1 MQIFA
6 LIAVVIVSFVTVMM
20 GLDEVPPP
28 PPSVVAPPAVST
40 GAGQPEPPPED
51 VNPAV
56 PQAAPAPLPFPAPL
70 TDGGGTAPI
79 VMPDFPRA
87 TNAPAAKCNIEA
99 CRAAYRS
106 FTDTDCTYQPLEG
119 PRRLC
124 TK

>member
-6 LIAVVIVSFVTVMM
+6 LIAVIIVSFVTVMM

-28 PPSVVAPPAVST
+28 SRAVAPAAVST
-40 GAGQPEPPPED
+40 GAGQPGQAPD
-51 VNPAV
+51 DMKQAV
-56 PQAAPAPLPFPAPL
+56 PQAAPAPMPFPAPL

-87 TNAPAAKCNIEA
+87 AGSTAAPKCNIEA

-106 FTDTDCTYQPLEG
+106 FTEADCTYQPLEG

>member
-6 LIAVVIVSFVTVMM
+6 LIAVVVVSFISVMM
-20 GLDEVPPP
+20 GLDDVPPP
-28 PPSVVAPPAVST
+28 PNIATPAAVST
-40 GAGQPEPPPED
+40 GA
-51 VNPAV
+51 PAGTAPIV
-56 PQAAPAPLPFPAPL
+56 PAAPQAAPAPLPLPPPI

-79 VMPDFPRA
+79 VMPEFPRA
-87 TNAPAAKCNIEA
+87 AGTAAPKCNIEA

-106 FTDTDCTYQPLEG
+106 FTDADCTYQPLEG

>member
-6 LIAVVIVSFVTVMM
+6 LIAVVIVSFISVMM
-20 GLDEVPPP
+20 GLDDVPPP
-28 PPSVVAPPAVST
+28 PASSAAPAAVST
-40 GAGQPEPPPED
+40 GAEAPGQSPEARQ
-51 VNPAV
+51 AV
-56 PQAAPAPLPFPAPL
+56 PQAPAPLPFPPPV

-79 VMPDFPRA
+79 VMPEFPRA
-87 TNAPAAKCNIEA
+87 AGTAAPKCNIEA

-106 FTDTDCTYQPLEG
+106 FTDADCTYQPLEG

>member
-6 LIAVVIVSFVTVMM
+6 LIAVVFVSLISVMM
-20 GLDEVPPP
+20 GLDEV
-28 PPSVVAPPAVST
+28 APPKPYPPVPAAVST
-40 GAGQPEPPPED
+40 GAGAPEQAP
-51 VNPAV
+51 VVQPAV
-56 PQAAPAPLPFPAPL
+56 PQAQAPAPLPFPPPV

-79 VMPDFPRA
+79 VMPELSRPA
-87 TNAPAAKCNIEA
+87 GSAAPKCNIEA

-106 FTDTDCTYQPLEG
+106 FTDADCTYQPLEG

>member
-6 LIAVVIVSFVTVMM
+6 LIAVVIVSLISVMM
-20 GLDEVPPP
+20 GLDDVPPP
-28 PPSVVAPPAVST
+28 PSAVAPPAVS
-40 GAGQPEPPPED
+40 AGPAGTAPVVPQ
-51 VNPAV
+51 AV
-56 PQAAPAPLPFPAPL
+56 PQAAAPAPLPLPPPI

-87 TNAPAAKCNIEA
+87 AGSTAAPKCNIEA

-106 FTDTDCTYQPLEG
+106 FTDADCTYQPLEG

>member
-6 LIAVVIVSFVTVMM
+6 LIAVVIVSLISVMM
-20 GLDEVPPP
+20 GLDDVPPP
-28 PPSVVAPPAVST
+28 PSAVAPSAGPAGTAPVVP
-40 GAGQPEPPPED
+40 Q
-51 VNPAV
+51 AV
-56 PQAAPAPLPFPAPL
+56 PQAAAPAPLPLPPPI

-87 TNAPAAKCNIEA
+87 AGSTAAPKCNIEA

-106 FTDTDCTYQPLEG
+106 FTDADCTYQPLEG